1 MRFLIQR
8 VSAAKVTVDDEVIG
22 EIGDGF
28 CVLIGIAET
37 DTEEIADVLI
47 KKMTGLR
54 IFQDENDKTNLNID
68 TVGGNL
74 LLISQFTLY
83 ADCRKGNRPSFVKA
97 GSPEHAN
104 RLYEYIIK
112 RCSEHFPNVQCG
124 SFGAYMK
131 ISLVNDGPFTVML
144 DSDELIKPKAS
155 GKKN

>member
-8 VSAAKVTVDDEVIG
+8 VSEAKVTVDDEVIG

-124 SFGAYMK
+124 SFGAYIT
-131 ISLVNDGPFTVML
+131 ISRVNDGPFTVML
-144 DSDELIKPKAS
+144 DSGELIKPKAS

>member
-8 VSAAKVTVDDEVIG
+8 VSEAKVTVDDEVIG

-112 RCSEHFPNVQCG
+112 RCSDHFPSVQCG

-144 DSDELIKPKAS
+144 DSDELIKPKTS
-155 GKKN
+155 GNRN